1 MCLGN
6 FVASIDLT
14 IVTVAL
20 PTLSRNLNA
29 DNGELQWIVDAYA
42 LTTAGLLLSAGNL
55 GDRYGRRGWLTI
67 GLAIFAATSAVAATA
82 TSPGTLIAAR
92 AAMGLGAAIIYP
104 TTLALITNIF
114 PAPAQRAKA
123 IGVWSAMTGLG
134 VIAGPITGGWL
145 LGHFSLGSIFWVNVP
160 IAGLALVGALLFV
173 PTSKDPERV
182 PIDFAGLALS
192 AIGITLLTYT
202 IIEAP
207 EIGWSGARTCAGFI
221 AAAIL
226 LAAFIWQ
233 ELHTA
238 HPMLDLSI
246 FADRRFTGG
255 TIAIA
260 AAALAM
266 CGFVF
271 VATQYLQFVT
281 AYTPL
286 QTGVRLLPLA
296 FSVAAASVLAPRFA
310 ERFGATVA
318 VTGGLGALA
327 VAIAWS
333 GYFDSATSYWAIAA
347 AMTLLGAGLGLTL
360 AAATDAIM
368 GSLGQATLGV
378 GAAVTGAT
386 RQLGGAFGVAIV
398 GSVFASVYTHNLDRS
413 SAVQETMP
421 RTHDSMR
428 ESMAQAQGVLA
439 HLPSAQSQNIHQAVE
454 AAFLDGVRVS
464 CLVCAGFA
472 VAAAIA
478 VAIVLPARGSPRTQD
493 PAIRISTR

>member
-1 MCLGN
+1 M
-6 FVASIDLT
+6 
-14 IVTVAL
+14 
-20 PTLSRNLNA
+20 
-29 DNGELQWIVDAYA
+29 
-42 LTTAGLLLSAGNL
+42 
-55 GDRYGRRGWLTI
+55 
-67 GLAIFAATSAVAATA
+67 
-82 TSPGTLIAAR
+82 
-92 AAMGLGAAIIYP
+92 
-104 TTLALITNIF
+104 
-114 PAPAQRAKA
+114 
-123 IGVWSAMTGLG
+123 
-134 VIAGPITGGWL
+134 
-145 LGHFSLGSIFWVNVP
+145 
-160 IAGLALVGALLFV
+160 
-173 PTSKDPERV
+173 
-182 PIDFAGLALS
+182 S

-439 HLPSAQSQNIHQAVE
+439 HLPAAQSQNIHQAVE

-478 VAIVLPARGSPRTQD
+478 VAIVLPARGSSRTQD